1 MRIGV
6 VTGQL
11 IKSHIM
17 DGAGIVDLV
26 RKWRKDG
33 LTYREISEKLQQL
46 FPHRRGFTERSVR
59 RYCKEKG
66 IRKMDE
72 QEIVGAAVEEVY
84 NQCLVTLVAIVT
96 LCQLLT
102 GW

>member
-1 MRIGV
+1 M
-6 VTGQL
+6 
-11 IKSHIM
+11 
-17 DGAGIVDLV
+17 DLV

-72 QEIVGAAVEEVY
+72 QEIDGVVGAAVEEVY